1 MKDRPLL
8 HWLLT
13 GRVSAEE
20 KTPNSLRDESHGLFE
35 PGLDGPLGLVYDHGR
50 RKTRKEYDHV
60 LGKTEVN
67 WRKISFKISR
77 WGIISGTF
85 FPLSLGTMDPHSAIT
100 SR

>member
-35 PGLDGPLGLVYDHGR
+35 PVLDGPLGLVDNHGSGRTR
-50 RKTRKEYDHV
+50 RV
-60 LGKTEVN
+60 
-67 WRKISFKISR
+67 
-77 WGIISGTF
+77 
-85 FPLSLGTMDPHSAIT
+85 
-100 SR
+100 